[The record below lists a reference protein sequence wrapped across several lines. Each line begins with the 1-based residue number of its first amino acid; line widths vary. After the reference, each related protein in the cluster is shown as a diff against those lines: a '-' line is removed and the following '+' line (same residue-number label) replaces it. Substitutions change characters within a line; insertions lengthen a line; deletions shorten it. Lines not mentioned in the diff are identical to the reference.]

1 LKDIDKEELWEN
13 ILKTLKYG
21 IFGIFL
27 LLIGW
32 LIFFFISN
40 TRNLPD
46 VKSLENWKPDQV
58 TQVFDT
64 KGQLLTEFYI
74 QKREYVPISKIPDYV
89 KNAFIAIE
97 DRTFYKNIGV
107 DPAGIF
113 RAFIQNITSGE
124 IVAGGSTISQQLIKN
139 LFLTSEKSFSR
150 KIKEMV
156 LAVRL
161 NRYYSKDKILEMY
174 LNQIYL
180 GHGSYG
186 VETASKVYFG
196 KHIWEVD
203 VCEAALL
210 AGLPKAPSR
219 YDPYINPEGALERRN
234 IVLQSMY
241 EEGYITKAQLQEC
254 LNKKIELYGEDGE
267 SSYRDHF
274 TELVRKWLK
283 ENIGLEAV
291 YKGGYKVYTT
301 IDKDLQ
307 KNAYT
312 IVRDRIDKLQKD
324 VGLPELTEDEIAQ
337 LMSRYEKQ
345 KKIKKLRKGK
355 VYIALAQR
363 VSGNKIYFTINDFWY
378 GYVIY
383 KGKKKKFI
391 SQLKKYPAGIP
402 IYVKFLGNDKFK
414 FVPYLE
420 SAVVSIDSHT
430 GAVKVLVGGYD
441 VEKSEFN
448 RVVQSKRQPG
458 SAFKPIVYATALL
471 KGYTQ
476 IDVLKDEPISFWDE
490 DRNQEWIPSNYEDKY
505 FGEVTL
511 RYALAHSL
519 NAASVY
525 LLSKIGI
532 QPVIDLGYKLGIKGN
547 IPKVYSIVLGTF
559 EVSPLELATVYST
572 FGNNGIR
579 CEPYFVEKV
588 VNSYGLE
595 IYTHKED
602 CRQVYPVKENAVLVD
617 MLKNVIQNGT
627 GRKAKIL
634 KMPLAGKTGTT
645 DNFTDAWFAGFSK
658 DITTVAWVGYDTKKK
673 IGYHVTG
680 AKAALPIWIN
690 LMGTIYADKKA
701 EDFDIPD
708 GVIPVPIDPKTRLIA
723 NKHCPGENIL
733 FINGTQPELN
743 CDGEIDVV
751 IPPIDDVDFGGEL
764 DFYNGDLISSPKKE
778 NKNEIREE
786 NPVKSINDKEA
797 KLNQQNKKQVK
808 RNKLINEDDLKEDE
822 SIIDKFIFD
831 INQ

>member
-1 LKDIDKEELWEN
+1 MYLKDIDKEELRE
-13 ILKTLKYG
+13 K
-21 IFGIFL
+21 IFKAVKFGLLGLFL
-27 LLIGW
+27 AVIGW
-32 LIFFFISN
+32 LIFFFIIN

-46 VKSLENWKPDQV
+46 VKALENWKPDQV
-58 TQVFDT
+58 TQVFASDGT
-64 KGQLLTEFYI
+64 LLTEFYI
-74 QKREYVPISKIPDYV
+74 QKREYVTIDKVPDYV
-89 KNAFIAIE
+89 KKAFISIE
-97 DRTFYKNIGV
+97 DRTFYKNIGI

-156 LAVRL
+156 LAIRL

-186 VETASKVYFG
+186 IETASKVYFG
-196 KHIWEVD
+196 KDIWEVD
-203 VCEAALL
+203 LCEAALL

-219 YDPYINPEGALERRN
+219 YDPYVNPEGALERRN

-241 EEGYITKAQLQEC
+241 EEGYITKEQLQDC
-254 LNKKIELYGEDGE
+254 LNKGLELYGEDGE

-307 KNAYT
+307 KNAYS
-312 IVRDRIDKLQKD
+312 IVRDRIDKLQRF
-324 VGLPELTEDEIAQ
+324 VGLPELTEEEFSK

-345 KKIKKLRKGK
+345 KDVKKLKKGNI
-355 VYIALAQR
+355 YIALAQK
-363 VSGNKIYFTINDFWY
+363 VSKDKIYFTINDFWY
-378 GYVIY
+378 GKVVY
-383 KGKKKKFI
+383 KGKIKKFAK
-391 SQLKKYPAGIP
+391 QMQKYPTGLP
-402 IYVKFLGNDKFK
+402 IYVRYLGNDKFK

-420 SAVVSIDSHT
+420 GAVVSIDSHT
-430 GAVKVLVGGYD
+430 GAVKALVGGYD
-441 VEKSEFN
+441 IQKSEFN

-471 KGYTQ
+471 EGYTQ
-476 IDVLKDEPISFWDE
+476 IDILKDEPITFWDE
-490 DRNQEWIPSNYEDKY
+490 DRNQEWIPSNYENKY

-532 QPVIDLGYKLGIKGN
+532 EPVIDLGYKLGIKGN
-547 IPKVYSIVLGTF
+547 IPKVYSLVLGTF

-572 FGNNGIR
+572 FGNNGIK
-579 CEPYFVEKV
+579 CEPYFIEKV
-588 VNSYGLE
+588 VNSYGIE
-595 IYTHKED
+595 VYTHKEN
-602 CRQVYPVKENAVLVD
+602 CKQVYPVKENAVLVD

-627 GRKAKIL
+627 GRKAKVL

-645 DNFTDAWFAGFSK
+645 DDFTDAWFAGFSK

-701 EDFDIPD
+701 EDFDIPE
-708 GVIPVPIDPKTRLIA
+708 GVIPVPIDPKTKLIA
-723 NKHCPGENIL
+723 NKNCPGENIL
-733 FINGTQPELN
+733 FINGTQPELD
-743 CDGEIDVV
+743 CDGEIAVV
-751 IPPIDDVDFGGEL
+751 IPPIEDVDLMGEL
-764 DFYNGDLISSPKKE
+764 DFYYNDSTGIPKKDKTI
-778 NKNEIREE
+778 NK
-786 NPVKSINDKEA
+786 NPVKSINK
-797 KLNQQNKKQVK
+797 
-808 RNKLINEDDLKEDE
+808 INETAVKEKKIESKKLPSEEDLKEGE
-822 SIIDKFIFD
+822 SFIDKFIFD

>member
-1 LKDIDKEELWEN
+1 MKDIDKEELIEN
-13 ILKTLKYG
+13 IFKFLKYG
-21 IFGIFL
+21 LFGLFL
-27 LLIGW
+27 AFIGW
-32 LIFFFISN
+32 LIFFFIIN

-46 VKSLENWKPDQV
+46 VKSLEDWKPDQV
-58 TQVFDT
+58 TQVFSSN
-64 KGQLLTEFYI
+64 GELLTEFYI
-74 QKREYVPISKIPDYV
+74 QKREYVPINKIPDYV
-89 KNAFIAIE
+89 KKAFIAIE
-97 DRTFYKNIGV
+97 DRTFYKNIGI

-139 LFLTSEKSFSR
+139 LFLTSERSFSR

-156 LAVRL
+156 LAIRL
-161 NRYYSKDKILEMY
+161 NKYYSKDKILEMY

-186 VETASKVYFG
+186 VETAAKVYFG
-196 KHIWEVD
+196 KHIWEVNL
-203 VCEAALL
+203 CEAALL

-219 YDPYINPEGALERRN
+219 YDPYINPEGAIERRN

-241 EEGYITKAQLQEC
+241 EEGYITKSQLNEC
-254 LNKKIELYGEDGE
+254 LNQQLELYGEDEE

-301 IDKDLQ
+301 IDKNLQ
-307 KNAYT
+307 KNAYS
-312 IVRDRIDKLQKD
+312 IVKDRIDKLQKY
-324 VGLPELTEDEIAQ
+324 VGLSELTEEEISQ

-345 KKIKKLRKGK
+345 KKIKKLRKGNI
-355 VYIALAQR
+355 YIALAQR
-363 VSGNKIYFTINDFWY
+363 VSRNKIYFTINDFWH

-383 KGKKKKFI
+383 KGKMKKFAKQI
-391 SQLKKYPAGIP
+391 QQYPTGIP
-402 IYVKFLGNDKFK
+402 IYVKYVGNDKFEL
-414 FVPYLE
+414 VPYLE
-420 SAVVSIDSHT
+420 AAVISIDSHT

-441 VEKSEFN
+441 IQKSEFN

-476 IDVLKDEPISFWDE
+476 IDILKDEPLTFWDE

-525 LLSKIGI
+525 LLSQIGI
-532 QPVIDLGYKLGIKGN
+532 EPVIELGYKLGIKGN
-547 IPKVYSIVLGTF
+547 IPKVYSLVLGTF

-579 CEPYFVEKV
+579 CEPYFIEKV
-588 VNSYGLE
+588 INSYGLE
-595 IYTHKED
+595 VYTHKEN
-602 CRQVYPVKENAVLVD
+602 CRQVYPIKENAVLVD

-627 GRKAKIL
+627 GKKAKIL

-645 DNFTDAWFAGFSK
+645 DDFTDAWFAGFSK
-658 DITTVAWVGYDTKKK
+658 DFTTVVWVGYDTKKK

-690 LMGTIYADKKA
+690 MMATIYTDKKA

-723 NKHCPGENIL
+723 NKHCPGEEIL
-733 FINGTQPELN
+733 FVNGTQPELD
-743 CDGEIDVV
+743 CDGEIAVV
-751 IPPIDDVDFGGEL
+751 IPPIEDVDFGGEL
-764 DFYNGDLISSPKKE
+764 DFYNEDLISYPKKE
-778 NKNEIREE
+778 IKPEIQKKI
-786 NPVKSINDKEA
+786 PVKSINKA
-797 KLNQQNKKQVK
+797 QLNEVNKKEQTK
-808 RNKLINEDDLKEDE
+808 KSKLPDEESIKEDE
-822 SIIDKFIFD
+822 SFIDKFIFD